1 MKELRFLKNYLKGRI
16 SITTSLLV
24 IFLINGSIG
33 FANDKVN
40 DKVTEEFQRDVS
52 KTILKEAI
60 TLDKATT
67 KWENDERVVVE
78 IIDADSIAV
87 ELKDGEK
94 NNVSNNGLIVATGLG
109 YNSARGYGYGISNSS
124 STETIL
130 SNNGVIIGNALADG
144 TKNSINLG
152 YGDGVSFAYGI
163 YDSKSTTTDI
173 TNNGVI
179 LVNGFGIGGDN
190 GVGMG
195 YGYGVYL
202 DDSSTNNIINNG
214 FIFVN
219 GFGKNLENTY
229 GGAYGDGYGVYLY
242 NSSVDNI
249 INNGFISG
257 NGLGISLGIDNG
269 STYGNGTGVYLYN
282 SSITNF
288 SNTGIIQGYS
298 KAESKTYLSSFT
310 DIAYGIY
317 IAGKSNI
324 DSLINSGI
332 ISSYDV
338 SSFQKGNSWQQDG
351 FGIALDNNSTL
362 NKIENNG
369 IIAGK
374 NGNIIQG
381 TNGNYIN
388 NGIEISL
395 KDDGSITNIS
405 SQNNGTQTSSDGKI
419 IVNGS
424 ISGTDSSTNAS
435 TITNGNINNHIV
447 NGAGVATGALVID
460 KEITVDNS
468 IINGYNTGVYLTNGN
483 KFTATNT
490 IINGGGFKG
499 DIAVLRGD
507 NNGNSAEILGT
518 SIINGKVELGSGND
532 NLTIENSVQ
541 LNGELVGGDGKDILN
556 LGKNTV
562 AKEDSNLNILHNISG
577 FENINTNGN
586 LTLFET
592 IKVSGADN
600 INLESGS
607 LLLRVDPTEVDSDG
621 KVMGHALYENN
632 GTLTSNGGNLVIG
645 LNGLGENAIVSMG
658 NTKIESGVNDSW
670 WKESDHLKTNSLVLD
685 AKLDENGNVLITV
698 KESIPMVPGTPIPP
712 IEELPDNPNPPI
724 DSSEDSLLYKKLN
737 KIYQSIVSSGELG
750 KLANTTL
757 LEDKTEEASLGG
769 LLTLLNQMYANTP
782 YSYTLKS
789 TRDSLKLF
797 NDNISYLTVK
807 PQNKEYIAQGRI
819 INTGV
824 RSDKRHSGKNYYGF
838 DVGTNSYKT
847 TTNTSGAIGSIEYGV
862 SDKTS
867 LGFVIGGNNQD
878 INFKGNN
885 KIDAS
890 SLYLGVFGKTQIDN
904 FKLFSGIGYQYTSAE
919 AERNVINRYDS
930 FKGEEKYNLNSFNAF
945 IEGKYSY
952 DIGDNT
958 KLEPKVK
965 LSYYYVSQDKIDE
978 GYNNKNITMEVDKA
992 HSNTADLEVGV
1003 DLVKSKV
1010 LEKGKL
1016 KGIVSLG
1023 VVNTLGDHSKELKG
1037 KIKGANKLGKEFDLQ
1052 GVELPR
1058 TSGKV
1063 GLNLEYERVNGMIY
1077 TAGMDFEFAKDYNRN
1092 VSLQV
1097 GVGYR
1102 F

>member
-1 MKELRFLKNYLKGRI
+1 MKELSVLKSVLKKKVK
-16 SITTSLLV
+16 ITQALFVL
-24 IFLINGSIG
+24 FLITGKIG
-33 FANDKVN
+33 Y
-40 DKVTEEFQRDVS
+40 
-52 KTILKEAI
+52 
-60 TLDKATT
+60 
-67 KWENDERVVVE
+67 
-78 IIDADSIAV
+78 
-87 ELKDGEK
+87 GEK
-94 NNVSNNGLIVATGLG
+94 NIKNEIIV
-109 YNSARGYGYGISNSS
+109 
-124 STETIL
+124 
-130 SNNGVIIGNALADG
+130 NNGVKITQEEINIDNKGTIFSIGEE
-144 TKNSINLG
+144 
-152 YGDGVSFAYGI
+152 
-163 YDSKSTTTDI
+163 
-173 TNNGVI
+173 
-179 LVNGFGIGGDN
+179 
-190 GVGMG
+190 GVGISKR
-195 YGYGVYL
+195 
-202 DDSSTNNIINNG
+202 SSSYSPVI
-214 FIFVN
+214 
-219 GFGKNLENTY
+219 E
-229 GGAYGDGYGVYLY
+229 
-242 NSSVDNI
+242 
-249 INNGFISG
+249 
-257 NGLGISLGIDNG
+257 
-269 STYGNGTGVYLYN
+269 
-282 SSITNF
+282 SI
-288 SNTGIIQGYS
+288 
-298 KAESKTYLSSFT
+298 K
-310 DIAYGIY
+310 
-317 IAGKSNI
+317 
-324 DSLINSGI
+324 NSGI
-332 ISSYDV
+332 ISGTST
-338 SSFQKGNSWQQDG
+338 GNSKYSGNGILVELYNYTGETKLGTTVNSGIISGVSTGNSNESGNGIYVGASLANPLTSTIGDIKNDG
-351 FGIALDNNSTL
+351 IISGVSTGNSSDSGNGIISRFGSSNIGD
-362 NKIENNG
+362 IYNNG
-369 IIAGK
+369 IISGISAQSSVFSGRGIYSKVFSNSNSVAKIGNILNYGVIFGNRNAIEADAQNGSDYIGKIINKGLIIGGLGDNNNSASSGYAILADNLDDIQNDGIISGENVGIAGRNINKILNNGIIKGNQLISTSVSISNIPTNNGILAGK
-374 NGNIIQG
+374 NL
-381 TNGNYIN
+381 YIN
-388 NGIEISL
+388 APY
-395 KDDGSITNIS
+395 IS
-405 SQNNGTQTSSDGKI
+405 SRGI
-419 IVNGS
+419 I
-424 ISGTDSSTNAS
+424 IRYDS
-435 TITNGNINNHIV
+435 NGNITDIANGKGGEITLENGNKKVVINGQRYDENGYETSNDSNAKDSYVSANGTNYENNII
-447 NGAGVATGALVID
+447 NGAGINKGALVIQAG
-460 KEITVDNS
+460 TS
-468 IINGYNTGVYLTNGN
+468 ISESIVNGYNTAVYLEDNAQL
-483 KFTATNT
+483 TATNT
-490 IINGGGFKG
+490 IFNGGGLKS
-499 DIAVLRGD
+499 DIAIIKGSIGD
-507 NNGNSAEILGT
+507 NVANILGT
-518 SIINGKVELGSGND
+518 SIINGAIDLGDGNDTLSIVNTVQINGELDGGSGN
-532 NLTIENSVQ
+532 
-541 LNGELVGGDGKDILN
+541 DILN
-556 LGKNTV
+556 LGEMTTGKTI
-562 AKEDSNLNILHNISG
+562 SNLNILHNISN

-586 LTLFET
+586 ITLFET

-607 LLLRVDPTEVDSDG
+607 LLLRVDPTKVDVDG

-685 AKLDENGNVLITV
+685 AKLDENGDVLITV

-724 DSSEDSLLYKKLN
+724 DSSEDSLLYEKLN

-904 FKLFSGIGYQYTSAE
+904 FKLFSGVGYQYTSAE

-1010 LEKGKL
+1010 LDKGKL

-1063 GLNLEYERVNGMIY
+1063 GINLEYERVNGMIY

>member
-1 MKELRFLKNYLKGRI
+1 MYNNGII
-16 SITTSLLV
+16 SG
-24 IFLINGSIG
+24 NGS
-33 FANDKVN
+33 
-40 DKVTEEFQRDVS
+40 TSQ
-52 KTILKEAI
+52 
-60 TLDKATT
+60 
-67 KWENDERVVVE
+67 
-78 IIDADSIAV
+78 
-87 ELKDGEK
+87 
-94 NNVSNNGLIVATGLG
+94 NG
-109 YNSARGYGYGISNSS
+109 NRYGYGIYFDKTINIVCNNGIIKS
-124 STETIL
+124 STSAFYSPLLLT
-130 SNNGVIIGNALADG
+130 
-144 TKNSINLG
+144 
-152 YGDGVSFAYGI
+152 SFI
-163 YDSKSTTTDI
+163 
-173 TNNGVI
+173 
-179 LVNGFGIGGDN
+179 
-190 GVGMG
+190 
-195 YGYGVYL
+195 
-202 DDSSTNNIINNG
+202 
-214 FIFVN
+214 
-219 GFGKNLENTY
+219 
-229 GGAYGDGYGVYLY
+229 
-242 NSSVDNI
+242 
-249 INNGFISG
+249 
-257 NGLGISLGIDNG
+257 
-269 STYGNGTGVYLYN
+269 
-282 SSITNF
+282 
-288 SNTGIIQGYS
+288 
-298 KAESKTYLSSFT
+298 
-310 DIAYGIY
+310 
-317 IAGKSNI
+317 
-324 DSLINSGI
+324 
-332 ISSYDV
+332 
-338 SSFQKGNSWQQDG
+338 
-351 FGIALDNNSTL
+351 
-362 NKIENNG
+362 NNG

-374 NGNIIQG
+374 NGKIIQG

-395 KDDGSITNIS
+395 NDNGSIASIS
-405 SQNNGTQTSSDGKI
+405 SQNNGTQSSSDGKT

-685 AKLDENGNVLITV
+685 AKLDENGDVLITV

-724 DSSEDSLLYKKLN
+724 DSSEDSLLYEKLN

-789 TRDSLKLF
+789 TRNSLKLF

-904 FKLFSGIGYQYTSAE
+904 FKLFSGVGYQYTSAE

-1063 GLNLEYERVNGMIY
+1063 GINLEYERVNGMIY
-1077 TAGMDFEFAKDYNRN
+1077 TAGIDFEFAKDYNRN

>member
-1 MKELRFLKNYLKGRI
+1 MKELSVLKSVLKKKVK
-16 SITTSLLV
+16 ITQALFVL
-24 IFLINGSIG
+24 FLITGTVSYGKQINDTKFENKGNISEGIIVGINDVKLLNYGAIQNNKGNGIFRYNNVGNSRI
-33 FANDKVN
+33 
-40 DKVTEEFQRDVS
+40 
-52 KTILKEAI
+52 EAI
-60 TLDKATT
+60 I
-67 KWENDERVVVE
+67 NF
-78 IIDADSIAV
+78 
-87 ELKDGEK
+87 
-94 NNVSNNGLIVATGLG
+94 GLILG
-109 YNSARGYGYGISNSS
+109 EGSA
-124 STETIL
+124 
-130 SNNGVIIGNALADG
+130 NNL
-144 TKNSINLG
+144 
-152 YGDGVSFAYGI
+152 
-163 YDSKSTTTDI
+163 
-173 TNNGVI
+173 
-179 LVNGFGIGGDN
+179 
-190 GVGMG
+190 
-195 YGYGVYL
+195 
-202 DDSSTNNIINNG
+202 
-214 FIFVN
+214 
-219 GFGKNLENTY
+219 
-229 GGAYGDGYGVYLY
+229 
-242 NSSVDNI
+242 
-249 INNGFISG
+249 SG
-257 NGLGISLGIDNG
+257 NGVLVDLYPNANSYSELGELNNNGIIKGYTGEARAG
-269 STYGNGTGVYLYN
+269 SGNGVYVGMAYANQHL
-282 SSITNF
+282 SSIQNII
-288 SNTGIIQGYS
+288 NTGIISGKTIATKSSYLGNGILSRGGSSKIQFIKNNGIIEG
-298 KAESKTYLSSFT
+298 KAEKDNSFSGN
-310 DIAYGIY
+310 GIY
-317 IAGKSNI
+317 VSAFADVNSFAMLGQMENNGIIKGSSNGIEVRCQEGKDERIKNI
-324 DSLINSGI
+324 FNRGIILGGEGVLATSISTGRGIVAQNIEKIRNSGI
-332 ISSYDV
+332 ILGENRAINSYGDV
-338 SSFQKGNSWQQDG
+338 
-351 FGIALDNNSTL
+351 IT
-362 NKIENNG
+362 KIENNG
-369 IIAGK
+369 ILKANNHAYIS
-374 NGNIIQG
+374 GNA
-381 TNGNYIN
+381 NVEN
-388 NGIEISL
+388 NGILAGKDKVSSTIKENNLGISL
-395 KDDGSITNIS
+395 ILDSNNNQIKEIKKGVGGVVTLEDGDTKTIINGELYNQNGDLVEDSTLARDSYIISNNNSYESNI
-405 SQNNGTQTSSDGKI
+405 I
-419 IVNGS
+419 
-424 ISGTDSSTNAS
+424 
-435 TITNGNINNHIV
+435 
-447 NGAGVATGALVID
+447 NGAGINKGALVVQA
-460 KEITVDNS
+460 ETS
-468 IINGYNTGVYLTNGN
+468 IFGSIVNGYNTAVYLEDNAQL
-483 KFTATNT
+483 TATNT
-490 IINGGGFKG
+490 IFNGGGLKD
-499 DIAVLRGD
+499 DIAVIRGSIGD
-507 NNGNSAEILGT
+507 NVISVLGT

-685 AKLDENGNVLITV
+685 AKLDENGDVLITV

-724 DSSEDSLLYKKLN
+724 DSSEDSLLYEKLN

-904 FKLFSGIGYQYTSAE
+904 FKLFSGVGYQYTSAE
-919 AERNVINRYDS
+919 AERNVINKYDS

-1077 TAGMDFEFAKDYNRN
+1077 TAGIDFEFAKDYNRN